1 MLTTF
6 PTANLELIL
15 IIMSGLNRITYYIN
29 ISLTRRSHMGNE
41 SEFKAY
47 LEFECEANED
57 RPSIFI
63 EFPISLK
70 VFCIA
75 LALSKAEE
83 NEDIPL

>member
-1 MLTTF
+1 
-6 PTANLELIL
+6 
-15 IIMSGLNRITYYIN
+15 
-29 ISLTRRSHMGNE
+29 MGNE